1 MKTFLALLRAEIL
14 LHRRSLRSRLVL
26 AIYPLM
32 CLAPSLFDPIL
43 TELTSGP
50 ATALSRLVL
59 MQPLAAL
66 LLAFGLCGR
75 AADRN
80 SREELLPLLVGSRF
94 RSSEFVFGR
103 AFIQSFFFLL
113 YTAVPHLVL
122 AISFLGRGWPV
133 DPLALL
139 DAWLF
144 WAWPMTTILGWTFL
158 ALVIVGGSD
167 LAAILLLFVGA
178 LLQGQLRGLLGGFET
193 TFGWPFLS
201 GAAGQIQTLFELV
214 AARQEARVGVALIAT
229 EGPIDLLTALERRA
243 TDLLPAL
250 GLAVLLLSVSA
261 MRLGRYRADLPAR
274 SFTWAPSLG
283 RLRQSLKADAGLG
296 WEKALVA
303 VGLATAALGLYY
315 SEQRAR
321 AFFAWGQERFKA
333 EMATQA
339 EQITATDPA
348 LELLGIHLRVDLG
361 RSANLPT
368 GHLEGEFEALYEKRG
383 DSADGAGQRLA
394 FRLNPL
400 LTIDDLQALAG
411 DTVLPARHERLHDRL
426 FLQLE
431 RSLRPGEKLIVK
443 GRLRGRPASPWLKF
457 KPGLATHSFGESWA
471 QLMLTPLA
479 RAQVRLAAGEW
490 RPAISRNQVRLEAED
505 LFPVPRYT
513 PFRAASSPTQAMD
526 DSRVEADPTPP
537 ESSLGEV
544 PIALEIA
551 IPAGWELFTSCAQ
564 KKASEQGRS
573 WLRGTCRTRPV
584 DFSVRGGAFE
594 VFDRGAVALA
604 TLPLHAQA
612 AQPLLESLEQIHAR
626 SALAWPGLPPLGDVV
641 LLEKLPY
648 LDVLAPRH
656 KYYFQEPPILVY
668 GQLLEIDER
677 RLLSPR
683 YLDPYELIEPL
694 VVSRLLRQ
702 RRLDIQESW
711 AIGAFLRE
719 VVSRRLGLGAERGGA
734 LLGGPEWTRAGFS
747 LQIHAYQ
754 YFENQQGRRRMAALV
769 ADLEGR
775 VGSGAIQQGI
785 HDFLDKPGEEPGKL
799 AELIA
804 AIDARSEESLGNFH
818 SEFFEKGALPRLE
831 LTGIEVRPLGAA
843 GFGVAGELKNKSRG
857 EVICPIVVQTDR
869 GELSYEVRVGGESAT
884 PFLIKTPQ
892 RPRMVELDPRHT
904 CLRFAT
910 TSEQALE
917 RVQL

>member
-1 MKTFLALLRAEIL
+1 MRTFFALFRAEIL
-14 LHRRSLRSRLVL
+14 LHRRSLRSHIVL
-26 AIYPLM
+26 ALYPLI

-43 TELTSGP
+43 SELTSGP

-94 RSSEFVFGR
+94 RSTEFVFGR

-133 DPLALL
+133 DHLALL

-144 WAWPMTTILGWTFL
+144 WAWPMTTVLGWTFL
-158 ALVIVGGSD
+158 ALVLVAGSD

-178 LLQGQLRGLLGGFET
+178 LLQDQLRGLLGGFET

-214 AARQEARVGVALIAT
+214 AANRQETRIGVALIAT
-229 EGPIDLLTALERRA
+229 EGPIDLLMALQRRA
-243 TDLLPAL
+243 TDLLPGL

-296 WEKALVA
+296 WEKALVG
-303 VGLATAALGLYY
+303 VGLAAAALGLYY
-315 SEQRAR
+315 PEARAR
-321 AFFAWGQERFKA
+321 ALFAWGQERFTA
-333 EMATQA
+333 EMATLA
-339 EQITATDPA
+339 EQVTATDPA
-348 LELLGIHLRVDLG
+348 LELLGIHLQADLG

-368 GHLEGEFEALYEKRG
+368 GHLESRFEAQFEMRG
-383 DSADGAGQRLA
+383 DGPGQRLA

-400 LTIDDLQALAG
+400 LTIGDLEALAG
-411 DTVLPARHERLHDRL
+411 NEVLPTRHERLHDRL
-426 FLQLE
+426 FVRLE
-431 RSLRPGEKLIVK
+431 RSLRPGETLTVR
-443 GRLRGRPASPWLKF
+443 GRLRGRPASPWLKL

-471 QLMLTPLA
+471 QVMLAPLA

-490 RPAISRNQVRLEAED
+490 RPSISRNQVRLAAED
-505 LFPVPRYT
+505 LFPLPRYT
-513 PFRAASSPTQAMD
+513 PFRGDSSPTQAVD
-526 DSRVEADPTPP
+526 ESGAEADPTPL
-537 ESSLGEV
+537 ENSLDDV
-544 PIALEIA
+544 PIELEIA
-551 IPAGWELFTSCAQ
+551 FPAGWELFTSCAQ
-564 KKASEQGRS
+564 KSTRDEGRS
-573 WLRGTCRTRPV
+573 WLRGSCRIRPV

-594 VFDRGAVALA
+594 VFERGAVTLA
-604 TLPLHAQA
+604 TLPLHSQA

-626 SALAWPGLPPLGDVV
+626 SASAWPGLPPLGDVV

-656 KYYFQEPPILVY
+656 KFYFQEPPILAY

-677 RLLSPR
+677 RLLNPR
-683 YLDPYELIEPL
+683 HLDPFELIEPL
-694 VVSRLLRQ
+694 VVGRLLRE
-702 RRLDIQESW
+702 RRLDIHESW

-719 VVSRRLGLGAERGGA
+719 VVSRRLGLGSERNGA
-734 LLGGPEWTRAGFS
+734 LLGGAEWAIVDLS
-747 LQIHAYQ
+747 LKIHAYQ
-754 YFENQQGRRRMAALV
+754 YFENRQGRLRMAALV

-785 HDFLDKPGEEPGKL
+785 HDFLEKPGEEPGQL

-804 AIDARSEESLGNFH
+804 AIDARSEEGLENFH
-818 SEFFEKGALPRLE
+818 REFFETGALPRLA
-831 LTGIEVRPLGAA
+831 LSVIEVRPLGAE
-843 GFGVAGELKNKSRG
+843 GFEVQGELKNKSRG
-857 EVICPIVVQTDR
+857 EVICPVVVHTDR
-869 GELSYEVRVGGESAT
+869 GELSSKVRVSGESAT
-884 PFLIKTPQ
+884 PFFIKTPQ
-892 RPRMVELDPRHT
+892 RPRMVELDPLRT

-910 TSEQALE
+910 TSDLALE
-917 RVQL
+917 RIQL